1 MEESNLELAEQ
12 LAAIL
17 EAYQIKD
24 PELIDWRFDLHET
37 RGIEIGLKNSRIGG
51 PYSAPSYKRSIS
63 GEIFLY
69 WRNKRYSSA
78 KLDSQAVS
86 NFQDY
91 MNNWKTAAYYDPDG
105 VGVYKP
111 SEIPEVNL
119 ADPILVNIID
129 HDNNRPFTILH
140 DGLQNLAAAGFHKID
155 GKIRC
160 YQNQRCLRN
169 SAGLNLSYP
178 QTPFEFYFEVN
189 NSYGEAFQ
197 EKYWPTKEKVQTTID
212 NTARIGKLLE
222 NEMKTTFSGKMR
234 LLFPPGV
241 FEAFLSQFLIANLY
255 GSLVINRQSR
265 FSLADFTNQ
274 VQVLRPDLS
283 ITVNTLE
290 PLRSFSYRCTT
301 EGIPGGII
309 DLIQHGSLKTPIL
322 NLKYATKAGLPPTP
336 GLGGRGFF
344 VNVSHDLPAWE
355 DLIHQTDQGLIVYS
369 VLGMH
374 TQDSASG
381 SFSLSADQCLF
392 VEHGVIKGKVKAVIS
407 GDFLQSLTSTES
419 YFGKVV
425 DEDNPGYSFIASV
438 TI

>member
-1 MEESNLELAEQ
+1 MEESNLKLAEQ
-12 LAAIL
+12 LAATL
-17 EAYQIKD
+17 EAYQMKD
-24 PELIDWRFDLHET
+24 TELGDWRFDLHET

-51 PYSAPSYKRSIS
+51 PYSAPSYKQSVS

-69 WRNKRYSSA
+69 WRNQRYSSA

-91 MNNWKTAAYYDPDG
+91 MSNWKNAAYYDPDG
-105 VGVYKP
+105 VGVYQP
-111 SEIPEVNL
+111 SQIPEVNL
-119 ADPILVNIID
+119 ADPTLVNIID
-129 HDNNRPFTILH
+129 NDNNRPFTILH
-140 DGLQNLAAAGFHKID
+140 DGLQSLAEAGFHKID

-160 YQNQRCLRN
+160 YQNQRFLRN

-197 EKYWPTKEKVQTTID
+197 EKYWPSKAKVQTIID
-212 NTARIGKLLE
+212 NTAKIGKLLE
-222 NEMKTTFSGKMR
+222 NEAKSTFCGKMR
-234 LLFPPGV
+234 LLLSPGV
-241 FEAFLSQFLIANLY
+241 FEAFLSQFLITNLY

-265 FSLADFTNQ
+265 FSLDDFTSHA
-274 VQVLRPDLS
+274 QVLRPDLS
-283 ITVNTLE
+283 ITVNTVE
-290 PLRSFSYRCTT
+290 PLRSFSYRCTS
-301 EGIPGGII
+301 EGIPSGII
-309 DLIQHGSLKTPIL
+309 DLIQHGSLQTPIL
-322 NLKYATKAGLPPTP
+322 NLKYAKKAGLPPTP

-344 VNVSHDLPAWE
+344 VKVAQELPTWE

-374 TQDSASG
+374 TQDPASG

-392 VEHGVIKGKVKAVIS
+392 VEHGEIKGKVKAVIN
-407 GDFLQSLTSTES
+407 GDFLQSLTSSQS
-419 YFGKVV
+419 YFGKVE

-438 TI
+438 TM